1 MSRYVPGRGFEPD
14 PRGVN
19 RKDPKAWADYQK
31 RKKDFYSKPLG
42 DHKGPF
48 GMTIRYDKT
57 KPGGMGQLTPRSTSS
72 LTIKSQKTKAK
83 KKTSPVQSDSTSK
96 KRKPKYAERRKLVSN
111 LNI

>member
-48 GMTIRYDKT
+48 GMTIKYDST
-57 KPGGMGQLTPRSTSS
+57 KGGKSKPRSTSS
-72 LTIKSQKTKAK
+72 LTIKSQKNASRKEALRSRYRKKSSTKYSRGVRKAK
-83 KKTSPVQSDSTSK
+83 
-96 KRKPKYAERRKLVSN
+96 
-111 LNI
+111 

>member
-48 GMTIRYDKT
+48 GMTIKYDKT
-57 KPGGMGQLTPRSTSS
+57 KPTPRSTSS

-83 KKTSPVQSDSTSK
+83 KKTSPVQSASTSK
-96 KRKPKYAERRKLVSN
+96 KRKPKYAERRKLGSS

>member
-48 GMTIRYDKT
+48 GMTIKYDST
-57 KPGGMGQLTPRSTSS
+57 KGGKSKPRSTSS